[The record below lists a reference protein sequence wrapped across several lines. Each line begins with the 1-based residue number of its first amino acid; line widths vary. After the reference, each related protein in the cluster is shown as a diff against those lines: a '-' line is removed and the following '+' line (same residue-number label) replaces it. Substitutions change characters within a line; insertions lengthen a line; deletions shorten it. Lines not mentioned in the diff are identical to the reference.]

1 MRWNYHSP
9 ESYGNT
15 KSMQW
20 FRDNGLKVMGATA
33 GQTRWVLMPQRESNM
48 DNIRSFALSSIET
61 GSNGL
66 LLTLWDDDSPHF
78 ELYYRGIIAFAN
90 DTWSGDQISKSELKS
105 AYRQREF
112 SYKLAENDFA
122 FIDSLEQSAGHWKNI
137 LLKSDKRNY
146 LKEMDNPEE
155 DGLISLPDSRNPGQW
170 SIENKIR
177 LAKAGKM
184 IENTFKLG
192 KKIEQ
197 MQKLVSRNSF
207 ALEVYQRVN
216 EIVGFTPKILIA
228 LNRFDQASD
237 DEQRLIEK
245 AKIIQLKMDFIN
257 LKDKVEETYS
267 KTRIIHK
274 PTDYILDQDHHHHLA
289 NQFHTFDWQFFSE
302 LLMFDKID
310 KQLQWQRKPI
320 N

>member
-1 MRWNYHSP
+1 M
-9 ESYGNT
+9 
-15 KSMQW
+15 
-20 FRDNGLKVMGATA
+20 
-33 GQTRWVLMPQRESNM
+33 
-48 DNIRSFALSSIET
+48 
-61 GSNGL
+61 
-66 LLTLWDDDSPHF
+66 
-78 ELYYRGIIAFAN
+78 
-90 DTWSGDQISKSELKS
+90 
-105 AYRQREF
+105 
-112 SYKLAENDFA
+112 
-122 FIDSLEQSAGHWKNI
+122 
-137 LLKSDKRNY
+137 
-146 LKEMDNPEE
+146 
-155 DGLISLPDSRNPGQW
+155 ISLPDSRKPGKW

-177 LAKAGKM
+177 LAKADKM

-228 LNRFDQASD
+228 LNRFDQASN

-257 LKDKVEETYS
+257 LKDKVEETFS

-289 NQFHTFDWQFFSE
+289 NQFHTFDWQFYSE